1 MELNRERERGGPDRR
16 VWNSSQR
23 IRAWSEQNIEI
34 QRRHTRT
41 NTVTLTQTQT
51 RTRTQWERERERE
64 SFEIEKWKIKKR
76 EGVLSWWEF
85 AGEREGDYRGERTGH
100 GRILGEISGWPS
112 TNFYYLLCLFGL
124 WTPLPL
130 LGLPSSAFLISLS
143 LYFIPCFKHSF
154 LPSFGFVCLL

>member
-1 MELNRERERGGPDRR
+1 MELNRERERRSWPK
-16 VWNSSQR
+16 SL
-23 IRAWSEQNIEI
+23 EQFAEDPSVKWTKH
-34 QRRHTRT
+34 RDPKTTHTHEHSDTHTNTNTNTNT
-41 NTVTLTQTQT
+41 NTV
-51 RTRTQWERERERE
+51 RERERERE

-130 LGLPSSAFLISLS
+130 LGLPS
-143 LYFIPCFKHSF
+143 
-154 LPSFGFVCLL
+154 